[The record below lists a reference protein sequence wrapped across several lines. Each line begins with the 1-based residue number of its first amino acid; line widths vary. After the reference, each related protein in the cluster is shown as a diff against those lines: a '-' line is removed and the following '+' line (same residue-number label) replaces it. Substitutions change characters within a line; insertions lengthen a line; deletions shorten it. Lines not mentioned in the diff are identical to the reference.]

1 MGINTA
7 PFELKF
13 SLFQDSLRRQSSGCG
28 LAVTG
33 A

>member
-1 MGINTA
+1 MNTP

-13 SLFQDSLRRQSSGCG
+13 SLFQDSLRRQSGVCG